1 MADNHT
7 PDVRSYNM
15 SRIRSENTKPEEQ
28 VRKWLFSKGFRYRK
42 NVRKLPGCPDIVLPK
57 YKTIIFVNGCF
68 WHMHNCERFR
78 WPASNKEY
86 WENKLLSNANRD
98 HANQKALISQGWN
111 VIVVWECELKKQAFD
126 DSMRHLEYEII
137 NGRCE
142 DE

>member
-1 MADNHT
+1 
-7 PDVRSYNM
+7 
-15 SRIRSENTKPEEQ
+15 
-28 VRKWLFSKGFRYRK
+28 
-42 NVRKLPGCPDIVLPK
+42 
-57 YKTIIFVNGCF
+57 
-68 WHMHNCERFR
+68 MHNCERFR